1 MLTWN
6 DDSSPTA
13 APPHMRGIARRGVAP
28 TVVSRYA
35 DLTAAILR
43 AIPDLIFLLRRD
55 GTYVDYHARNM
66 KLLFVP
72 PEQFLGRTIRDVLPS
87 DVADRLSDAID
98 RATDGGDPIKVEFEL
113 CMPESHIFEARVVS
127 AGGDLVLSVVR
138 EVTDARRA
146 EALNRDLAGRLI
158 AAQEEERA
166 HIARDLHDGMCQ
178 ELASV
183 TVDLSYLRMRG
194 GDIASPEVQSMLTA
208 IQRRTAAI
216 AESMR
221 LLSHDLHPSGLQYLG
236 LVSALQ
242 AHCSEAERHHKM
254 RVGFF
259 SSGEVEP
266 ADPQTAL
273 SLYRIAQEALQNAA
287 THGRARH
294 ADVALVRD
302 ASLLVLTVTDNGSGF
317 DVATAR
323 RRGGLG
329 LVSIEER
336 ARLSRGE
343 ATFRSRPGQTI
354 VKVSVPIQ
362 LDLDHAPPKNPAR

>member
-6 DDSSPTA
+6 DDSSSRS
-13 APPHMRGIARRGVAP
+13 APAHKRSMVGRAVAS

-43 AIPDLIFLLRRD
+43 AIPDLIFVLRRD

-66 KLLFVP
+66 SLLFVP
-72 PEQFLGRTIRDVLPS
+72 PEEFLGRTIRDVLPA
-87 DVADRLSDAID
+87 DVADRLSDAIE
-98 RATDGGDPIKVEFEL
+98 RATEGGDAIKVEYEL
-113 CMPESHIFEARVVS
+113 LIPESHIFEARVVS
-127 AGGDLVLSVVR
+127 AGGDLVLGVVR
-138 EVTDARRA
+138 EVTEAKRA

-166 HIARDLHDGMCQ
+166 RIARDLHDGMCQ

-183 TVDLSYLRMRG
+183 TVDLSYLRLRG
-194 GDIASPEVQSMLTA
+194 GEIASPEVQSMLIA
-208 IQRRTAAI
+208 IQRRAASI

-242 AHCSEAERHHKM
+242 AHCIEAERQHKM
-254 RVGFF
+254 RVGFL
-259 SSGEVEP
+259 SDGEVESR
-266 ADPQTAL
+266 DPQTAL

-287 THGRARH
+287 IHGHATRAQI
-294 ADVALVRD
+294 ALVRNAD
-302 ASLLVLTVTDNGSGF
+302 QLVLTITDNGSGF
-317 DVATAR
+317 DVANAR

-343 ATFRSRPGQTI
+343 ATFRSRPGQT
-354 VKVSVPIQ
+354 VVRVCVPVQPDAI
-362 LDLDHAPPKNPAR
+362 DA